1 MFNFFKKKPN
11 PEDEEFEN
19 RIVKKCKKE
28 FTDKKLKPI
37 LNDFEKLKP
46 LGKGEYN

>member
-1 MFNFFKKKPN
+1 MFNFFRKKLN

-19 RIVKKCKKE
+19 RIVKKCNKG
-28 FTDKKLKPI
+28 FTDKNLKPA

-46 LGKGEYN
+46 LGKGDNN